1 MISDYYF
8 FVPIAAALLVGVMS
22 PGPSFILVSQ
32 TAISRSRQAGIL
44 VSLGMGTGSLIFTA
58 LAALGF
64 YVILESVPTL
74 YIAMKVLG
82 GFYLCFLAYKL
93 WKSNSNSEAIN
104 GDYAKQGTKIKFY
117 LSGLLTQLSNP
128 KTALIFA
135 SVYATF
141 LPQDVSVEGY
151 TILCLLAFIID
162 TSWYVFVSAVLSSA
176 KAQAV
181 YLKYRVIFNKLF
193 GSVLGFMGLNLII
206 RQN

>member
-1 MISDYYF
+1 MMTDYYF
-8 FVPIAAALLVGVMS
+8 FVPIAAALLIRVMS

-64 YVILESVPTL
+64 YTILESVPTL
-74 YIAMKVLG
+74 YVAMKVFG

-93 WKSNSNSEAIN
+93 WKSNSNPEAIHS
-104 GDYAKQGTKIKFY
+104 DYERQTTKTKFY

-128 KTALIFA
+128 KTALVFA

-141 LPQDVSVEGY
+141 LPKDVSVTGY
-151 TILCLLAFIID
+151 TILCLLAFFID
-162 TSWYVFVSAVLSSA
+162 TSWYTFVSTVLSSA

-181 YLKYRVIFNKLF
+181 YLKYRVMFNKLF
-193 GSVLGFMGLNLII
+193 GSALGFMGLNLII
-206 RQN
+206 RQG